1 MFSFLQFGQSVK
13 NGELTDRFKR
23 DDNDEGLTMKSYTI
37 ASSVTERFSTIN
49 IQSRLQNNHSYTVKS
64 KLLVHVPEAAFI
76 SNFSIVINGSE
87 YVGKIVANEERDE
100 AIRNR
105 TETQLNVE
113 VKFSETNTERGI
125 NIFEIDITLEA
136 GGETTLSLT
145 YNELLERRLGLYT
158 QKIFVY
164 PGQVVDTLAV
174 SAIVLESQGFE
185 TFSYSVPHSEKS
197 VLLSSVSNPTVNS
210 VLYQPT
216 KKEQTTVSSK
226 GINGQLVIE
235 YDLKHEK
242 DAGNVIVEGGY
253 FVHYFTPS
261 GLKTMDKNILF
272 VIDDSGSMSG
282 TKIRQVR
289 ESMLSILDN
298 LNPNDYTNIL
308 KFSTSVQ
315 TWLPMPAV
323 ASSENIAK
331 AKTFVNDNLDASGG
345 TNINDALIEA
355 IQSLKSSSVNVKRAQ
370 IIFFL
375 TDGQPSTGITDTEQI
390 RKNVMEENEGF
401 AAIYC
406 LGFGF
411 NLDYNFLKNLA
422 YENNGFS
429 RPIYEDEDATE
440 QLVDIYN
447 EIKDPFLL
455 DVKVNY
461 DSKYVELN
469 STTNNKFYQYFNGTE
484 IVVAGKLKKSG
495 VLPADTVL
503 VQGLSKDGNLDLKMT
518 SRSITIRPL
527 DENSSN
533 KKLQDI
539 KKIKQLIGK
548 YSTYNNAESEKAKQ
562 DAIKLAI
569 ENNFITKFT
578 SFVLQVKSPTASR
591 NKVMCTIGFGTAF
604 TAIISL
610 MSLWMF

>member
-1 MFSFLQFGQSVK
+1 
-13 NGELTDRFKR
+13 
-23 DDNDEGLTMKSYTI
+23 MKTYTI
-37 ASSVTERFSTIN
+37 ASSVAERISTVN
-49 IQSRLQNNHSYTVKS
+49 IQSRLLNNHPYTVKS
-64 KLLVHVPEAAFI
+64 KLLVLVPEEAFV
-76 SNFSIVINGSE
+76 SKFSIFIDGSE
-87 YVGKIVANEERDE
+87 YVGKLVAKKERKATPNNE
-100 AIRNR
+100 
-105 TETQLNVE
+105 TETQINVE

-125 NIFEIDITLEA
+125 NIFETDIKLEA
-136 GGETTLSLT
+136 GAETTLSLT

-174 SAIVLESQGFE
+174 SAAVMEHQGFE
-185 TFSYSVPHSEKS
+185 AFSYSVPNSDKS
-197 VLLSSVSNPTVNS
+197 VSLSATLDPTVNS

-216 KKEQTTVSSK
+216 KIQQSIVSSK

-242 DAGNVIVEGGY
+242 DAGNNVIVEGYY
-253 FVHYFTPS
+253 FVHCFTPS

-272 VIDDSGSMSG
+272 VIDDSGSMDG
-282 TKIRQVR
+282 TKIQQVR

-298 LNPNDYTNIL
+298 LNSNDYCNIIT
-308 KFSTSVQ
+308 FSSLVE
-315 TWLPMPAV
+315 TWLSTPAL
-323 ASSENIAK
+323 ASSKNIAK
-331 AKTFVNDNLDASGG
+331 AKTFVNDNLYASGG

-375 TDGQPSTGITDTEQI
+375 TDGQPSSGITDTKRI
-390 RKNVMEENEGF
+390 RKNVMEENKGF

-411 NLDYNFLKNLA
+411 DSDHNFLENLA
-422 YENNGFS
+422 NENNGFS
-429 RPIYEDEDATE
+429 RQIYEDEDATE

-447 EIKDPFLL
+447 EIKDPLLL

-461 DSKYVELN
+461 DSKYVE
-469 STTNNKFYQYFNGTE
+469 STTNNKFHQYFNGTE
-484 IVVAGKLKKSG
+484 IVVAGKVKKSG
-495 VLPADTVL
+495 VLPADTV
-503 VQGLSKDGNLDLKMT
+503 VVHGISKDGNLKMT
-518 SRSITIRPL
+518 SKSVTIRPV
-527 DENSSN
+527 DENSST

-548 YSTYNNAESEKAKQ
+548 YFTYNSTESEKAQK
-562 DAIKLAI
+562 DAIELAI

-578 SFVLQVKSPTASR
+578 SFVLQAKSP
-591 NKVMCTIGFGTAF
+591 
-604 TAIISL
+604 
-610 MSLWMF
+610 